1 MNRSGVWNRS
11 QREWE
16 SNPLLY
22 SFYANRYWEQ
32 KKAEYAITGRRLSD
46 QTSLQDMSEWIL
58 GDPTA
63 TNMDEC
69 TEYVAKAMA
78 AGGDVDLFSH
88 ASEHTSF
95 QILTPF
101 GRIRLSHGRLH
112 QLPMRDPTDRFDL
125 PDHLT
130 WQMNLA
136 IDHHGIDASVA
147 RGILG
152 ETLVPTRDAN
162 GKPIMHGID
171 SIRGSEEDC
180 E

>member
-1 MNRSGVWNRS
+1 M
-11 QREWE
+11 
-16 SNPLLY
+16 
-22 SFYANRYWEQ
+22 
-32 KKAEYAITGRRLSD
+32 EYADVGRQLWS
-46 QTSLQDMSEWIL
+46 SEGMQDMSEWIL

-69 TEYVAKAMA
+69 TEYVAKATA
-78 AGGDVDLFSH
+78 ADGGIGLFSH

-95 QILTPF
+95 QILTPV
-101 GRIRLSHGRLH
+101 GRVRLSHGRLH

-136 IDHHGIDASVA
+136 IEHHDLDESAA

-152 ETLVPTRDAN
+152 ETLVPALDAN
-162 GKPIMHGID
+162 GKPIMQGMG
-171 SIRGSEEDC
+171 SIRGLQEDC
-180 E
+180 EC

>member
-1 MNRSGVWNRS
+1 MC
-11 QREWE
+11 Q
-16 SNPLLY
+16 P
-22 SFYANRYWEQ
+22 NRYWER
-32 KKAEYAITGRRLSD
+32 KKAEYAMMGRRLLV
-46 QTSLQDMSEWIL
+46 QNGLQDMSEWIL

-69 TEYVAKAMA
+69 TEYVDA
-78 AGGDVDLFSH
+78 ATETDLFSH
-88 ASEHTSF
+88 ESEHTSF
-95 QILTPF
+95 QILTPV

-112 QLPMRDPTDRFDL
+112 QLAMRDPTDHFDL

-136 IDHHGIDASVA
+136 IDHHDLDEHMA

-152 ETLVPTRDAN
+152 ETLVPTVDAN
-162 GKPIMHGID
+162 GTPIMRGMG

>member
-1 MNRSGVWNRS
+1 MCN
-11 QREWE
+11 
-16 SNPLLY
+16 
-22 SFYANRYWEQ
+22 FDRYWER
-32 KKAEYAITGRRLSD
+32 KKAEYAMMGRRLSE
-46 QTSLQDMSEWIL
+46 QNGLQDMSEWIL

-63 TNMDEC
+63 TNMEEC
-69 TEYVAKAMA
+69 TEYVADATA
-78 AGGDVDLFSH
+78 ASGDIGLFSH
-88 ASEHTSF
+88 ESEHTSF
-95 QILTPF
+95 QILTPV

-112 QLPMRDPTDRFDL
+112 QLAMRDPTDHFDL

-136 IDHHGIDASVA
+136 LDYHELDESLA

-152 ETLVPTRDAN
+152 ETLVPTVDVS
-162 GKPIMHGID
+162 GKPIMHGMG

>member
-1 MNRSGVWNRS
+1 MM
-11 QREWE
+11 
-16 SNPLLY
+16 
-22 SFYANRYWEQ
+22 
-32 KKAEYAITGRRLSD
+32 GRRLLV
-46 QTSLQDMSEWIL
+46 QNGLQDMSEWIL

-69 TEYVAKAMA
+69 TEYVNAVTEAD
-78 AGGDVDLFSH
+78 GDTGLFSH
-88 ASEHTSF
+88 ESEHTSF
-95 QILTPF
+95 QILTPV

-112 QLPMRDPTDRFDL
+112 QLAMRDPTDHFDL

-136 IDHHGIDASVA
+136 IDHHDLGEDMA

-152 ETLVPTRDAN
+152 ETLVPTVDAK
-162 GKPIMHGID
+162 GKPIMQGLG

>member
-1 MNRSGVWNRS
+1 MLSATI
-11 QREWE
+11 QRCYIQYPCA
-16 SNPLLY
+16 NPD
-22 SFYANRYWEQ
+22 RYWER
-32 KKAEYAITGRRLSD
+32 KKAEYANTGRRLWTQDSM
-46 QTSLQDMSEWIL
+46 QDMSEWVL

-63 TNMDEC
+63 TNMEEC
-69 TEYVAKAMA
+69 TEYVAKATA
-78 AGGDVDLFSH
+78 AGGDIGLFSH

-95 QILTPF
+95 QILTPV
-101 GRIRLSHGRLH
+101 GRVRLSHGRLH
-112 QLPMRDPTDRFDL
+112 QLPMRDPTDRVDL

-136 IDHHGIDASVA
+136 IDHHDIDESVA

-152 ETLVPTRDAN
+152 ETLVPTVDNR
-162 GKPIMHGID
+162 GKPIMQSMG